1 MAVIQTIAKTS
12 DKMLDTVLDAAESTN
27 DRAHAYSRTA
37 MDVTFNLVAAG
48 ISANRAV
55 ADRVLGRFIEI
66 EDVAKPAAPKKTV
79 AKRKPA
85 ARKTVARKTV
95 AKRKPAAKKA
105 TAKKATARK
114 TAARKPAAAKK

>member
-1 MAVIQTIAKTS
+1 MAVIHTIAKTS
-12 DKMLDTVLDAAESTN
+12 DKVLDTMLDAAESTN

-37 MDVTFNLVAAG
+37 MDVTFNLVSAG

-66 EDVAKPAAPKKTV
+66 EEVAKPAAPKKTV

-85 ARKTVARKTV
+85 ARKTVARKPAARKTV
-95 AKRKPAAKKA
+95 AKRKPAA
-105 TAKKATARK
+105 
-114 TAARKPAAAKK
+114 RKPAAATK

>member
-12 DKMLDTVLDAAESTN
+12 DKVLDTMLDAADSTN

-37 MDVTFNLVAAG
+37 MDVTFNLVSAG

-66 EDVAKPAAPKKTV
+66 EKVAKPAAPKKTV

-85 ARKTVARKTV
+85 ARKPAARKTV

-105 TAKKATARK
+105 
-114 TAARKPAAAKK
+114 AARKPAAAKK

>member
-12 DKMLDTVLDAAESTN
+12 DKVLDTMLDAAESTN

-37 MDVTFNLVAAG
+37 MDVTFNLVSAG

-66 EDVAKPAAPKKTV
+66 EKVAKPAAPKKTV

-85 ARKTVARKTV
+85 ARKTVA
-95 AKRKPAAKKA
+95 KRKPAAKKA
-105 TAKKATARK
+105 VARK
-114 TAARKPAAAKK
+114 PAARKPAAAKK